1 MASARCRYSTPS
13 SKRFWRTSVR
23 HYLDGERSPR
33 GPVSREQLDQLFQ
46 SGTITPETDV
56 LEAGATGWTKYATL
70 NG

>member
-1 MASARCRYSTPS
+1 
-13 SKRFWRTSVR
+13 VR